1 MATQKKLDGYKGE
14 LSPQQ
19 IADGMNAAAENARR
33 LADDAKLLLDAKR
46 FPSAASIAAL
56 SIEESGKVSILR
68 ALALARTQDEIKD
81 EWRSYRSHTSK
92 NVSWILPQL
101 VANGAR
107 KLDDFR
113 PVFDTSADHPY
124 LLDQVKQL
132 GFYTDCLGERHW
144 STPGSVV
151 DEELSCSL
159 VQAADLLAKDNRH
172 TQREIELWIEHIGPV
187 WKKDHKWMK
196 QALINWYAAMQS
208 EGLSPEGENKMGA
221 FVRGKI

>member
-1 MATQKKLDGYKGE
+1 MAAQKKLDRYKGE
-14 LSPQQ
+14 LTPQQ

-46 FPSAASIAAL
+46 FPTAASIAAL
-56 SIEESGKVSILR
+56 SIEEVGKVSILR

-81 EWRSYRSHTSK
+81 EWRCYRSHTSK
-92 NVSWILPQL
+92 NVSWLLPQL
-101 VANGAR
+101 AANGAR

-113 PVFDTSADHPY
+113 PLFDTSAEHPY

-144 STPGSVV
+144 AIPISVV
-151 DEELSCSL
+151 DEELSRSL
-159 VQAADLLAKDNRH
+159 VETADLLAKDNRY
-172 TQREIELWIEHIGPV
+172 TKREIELWVEHIGPV
-187 WKKDHKWMK
+187 WKKDHQWMK
-196 QALINWYAAMQS
+196 QALINWYAEMQS

-221 FVRGKI
+221 FVR